1 MIQVPS
7 FFIFCRLS
15 THNNTLAHSSKFSPA
30 AAVPQVAGARPRP
43 SYLGVARNGQNTK
56 KRMYKSILKELWQ
69 DDECKD
75 EGADDL
81 RRLKVEVIHLRAK
94 LRGEHGI
101 LNLLEAAA
109 VDVPNAAL
117 PDVS

>member
-1 MIQVPS
+1 MIQVG
-7 FFIFCRLS
+7 FFQSVYTKQHSRALLQVLS
-15 THNNTLAHSSKFSPA
+15 SRSRPTSRGSEATAIISWRRAEWSKH
-30 AAVPQVAGARPRP
+30 
-43 SYLGVARNGQNTK
+43 K
-56 KRMYKSILKELWQ
+56 KRECTKSILKELGQ
-69 DDECKD
+69 DDKCKD

-94 LRGEHGI
+94 LRGERGI

>member
-1 MIQVPS
+1 MIQVG
-7 FFIFCRLS
+7 FFLS
-15 THNNTLAHSSKFSPA
+15 VYTKQHSRALLQVLSSRSRPTSRGSEATAITSGRRAEWSKH
-30 AAVPQVAGARPRP
+30 
-43 SYLGVARNGQNTK
+43 
-56 KRMYKSILKELWQ
+56 KRECTKSILKELGQ

-94 LRGEHGI
+94 LRGERGI

>member
-1 MIQVPS
+1 MIQVG
-7 FFIFCRLS
+7 FVLS
-15 THNNTLAHSSKFSPA
+15 VYTTQNKTLAHSSKFSPA

-43 SYLGVARNGQNTK
+43 SYLGVARMVKTQ
-56 KRMYKSILKELWQ
+56 KRECTKSILEELGQ

-81 RRLKVEVIHLRAK
+81 RRLKVEVIHLLAK
-94 LRGEHGI
+94 LRGERGI

-109 VDVPNAAL
+109 VDVPNATL

>member
-1 MIQVPS
+1 MVKTQ
-7 FFIFCRLS
+7 
-15 THNNTLAHSSKFSPA
+15 
-30 AAVPQVAGARPRP
+30 
-43 SYLGVARNGQNTK
+43 
-56 KRMYKSILKELWQ
+56 KRMYKSILKELGQ